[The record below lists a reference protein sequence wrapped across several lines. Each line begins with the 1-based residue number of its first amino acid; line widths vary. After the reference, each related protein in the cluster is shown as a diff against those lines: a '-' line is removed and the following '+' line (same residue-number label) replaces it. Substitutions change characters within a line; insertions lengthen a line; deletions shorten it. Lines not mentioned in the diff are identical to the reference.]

1 MKVILDIKENRAPFF
16 MELLK
21 SLDYVHILKE
31 VKDKE
36 KSQAIQ
42 DLAEAFND
50 VKLYEEGK
58 KKLKSAKDLL
68 NELWGYRYRT
78 FWAQAQKTC

>member
-1 MKVILDIKENRAPFF
+1 MKVILDIRENRIPFF
-16 MELLK
+16 MELVK
-21 SLDYVHILKE
+21 SLDYISVIKE
-31 VKDKE
+31 IKDE
-36 KSQAIQ
+36 SKSQFVA

-68 NELWGYRYRT
+68 NEL
-78 FWAQAQKTC
+78 